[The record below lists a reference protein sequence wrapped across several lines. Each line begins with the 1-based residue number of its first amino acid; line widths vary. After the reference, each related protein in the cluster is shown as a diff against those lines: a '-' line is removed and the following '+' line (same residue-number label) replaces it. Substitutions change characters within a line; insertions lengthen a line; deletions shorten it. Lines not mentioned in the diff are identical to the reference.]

1 MPLGYRVAT
10 GLQVRSTPDVGLVSQ
25 LCHPS
30 AARVAGMQSVKE
42 VPALGE
48 CSHMYFQQLFM
59 LDLGPVRTGEHSCSS
74 DCWHLWQWWVRSH
87 DSQLTFLPRRRTP
100 SSDSILAG
108 ETVWQTQDTLLSSL
122 WSYSWLH
129 APQGLCRSPGALQC
143 ISSVTPDKINLFI
156 VLVPFR
162 EGDHSQATPVG
173 DLADITS
180 HQSF

>member
-59 LDLGPVRTGEHSCSS
+59 LDLGPVRTGERSCSS
-74 DCWHLWQWWVRSH
+74 DCWHLRWWWVLMIPSLP
-87 DSQLTFLPRRRTP
+87 SLPRRRTP

-108 ETVWQTQDTLLSSL
+108 ETVWQRQDTLLSSL

-162 EGDHSQATPVG
+162 EGDESQATLVG

-180 HQSF
+180 HHSF